1 MTQGTAQGAA
11 QGTTPPDAERAA
23 RVIVLFAML
32 AALHMTAVTEH
43 FDVLRVVTK
52 PLLMPVLAWW
62 VHCWRGPR
70 LLLAALLCGCGG
82 DVLLDV
88 GGTVPFL
95 LGMAFFAAGHLCYLR
110 LFVRLGAFDGPRTA
124 VRLRCA
130 AYGVV
135 WAALVVAL
143 WPGLDAGM
151 RVPVALYS
159 VLLTA
164 MAAGAYGA
172 GPLARAG
179 GLLFLLSDSLIATDL
194 ADWPLLP
201 GHGAWVMATYLA
213 GQALLALGVVATV
226 RGIVFRRDSAA
237 AAPAHP

>member
-1 MTQGTAQGAA
+1 MTEN
-11 QGTTPPDAERAA
+11 TPQPGAERAA
-23 RVIVLFAML
+23 RVLALFSALAVLHL
-32 AALHMTAVTEH
+32 TAVIGH
-43 FDVLRVVTK
+43 YDVLRVVTK
-52 PLLMPVLAWW
+52 PLLMPALAWW
-62 VHCWRGPR
+62 VQCRRGPR
-70 LLLAALLCGCGG
+70 LLVAALLCGCGG

-95 LGMAFFAAGHLCYLR
+95 LGMGSFAAGHLCYLR
-110 LFVRLGAFDGPRTA
+110 LFTRLGSFRGPRTA
-124 VRLRCA
+124 VRVRCA
-130 AYGVV
+130 AYGAV

-172 GPLARAG
+172 GPFARAG

-201 GHGAWVMATYLA
+201 GHGTWVMATYLL
-213 GQALLALGVVATV
+213 GQALLAFGAVLTV
-226 RGIVFRRDSAA
+226 PGIVLRRTS
-237 AAPAHP
+237 AAPAPAGP

>member
-1 MTQGTAQGAA
+1 MTQGTPR
-11 QGTTPPDAERAA
+11 GTPQPDTERAA

-32 AALHMTAVTEH
+32 AAVHMTAVTQH
-43 FDVLRVVTK
+43 YDVLGAVTK
-52 PLLMPVLAWW
+52 PLLMPALAWW
-62 VHCWRGPR
+62 VLCLRGPR
-70 LLLAALLCGCGG
+70 LLVAALLCGCGG

-95 LGMAFFAAGHLCYLR
+95 LGMASFAAGHICYLR
-110 LFVRLGAFDGPRTA
+110 LFTRLGSFRGTRTA
-124 VRLRCA
+124 VGVRCA

-213 GQALLALGVVATV
+213 GQWLLAFGVVVTV
-226 RGIVFRRDSAA
+226 RGIVLRRSPAA
-237 AAPAHP
+237 AAPARP

>member
-1 MTQGTAQGAA
+1 MTGIAER
-11 QGTTPPDAERAA
+11 PDPERAA

-32 AALHMTAVTEH
+32 AALHMTAVTGH
-43 FDVLRVVTK
+43 FEVLRVVTK
-52 PLLMPVLAWW
+52 PLLMPALAWW
-62 VHCWRGPR
+62 VLCRRGPR
-70 LLLAALLCGCGG
+70 PLVAALLCGCGG

-95 LGMAFFAAGHLCYLR
+95 LGMGSFAAGHVCYLR
-110 LFVRLGAFDGPRTA
+110 LFTRLGSFRGPRTA
-124 VRLRCA
+124 VRVRCA
-130 AYGVV
+130 GYGAV
-135 WAALVVAL
+135 WAALVVSL

-201 GHGAWVMATYLA
+201 GHAAWVMATYLA
-213 GQALLALGVVATV
+213 GQWLLALGVVSTV
-226 RGIVFRRDSAA
+226 HGVVLRRTSPA
-237 AAPAHP
+237 AAPAGP